1 MQTWP
6 GRRLKG
12 APGHGHVA
20 GALAG
25 TFLRALQ
32 APWREKVEL
41 VKVHALAS
49 SMPWRRRSGRGS
61 GLWKLCPAF
70 TQYII
75 LLGRALLEPGRCR
88 LHYQSPLTE
97 ELEELV

>member
-1 MQTWP
+1 M
-6 GRRLKG
+6 
-12 APGHGHVA
+12 
-20 GALAG
+20 
-25 TFLRALQ
+25 
-32 APWREKVEL
+32 EKVEPA
-41 VKVHALAS
+41 KVHALAS

-61 GLWKLCPAF
+61 GLWKLYPAF

-97 ELEELV
+97 ELLYMMNWREKLLTHVLRMELSIQF

>member
-1 MQTWP
+1 MQTWA
-6 GRRLKG
+6 GRCLKG
-12 APGHGHVA
+12 APGNGYVA

-61 GLWKLCPAF
+61 GLWKLYPAF
-70 TQYII
+70 TQI

-88 LHYQSPLTE
+88 LNYQSPLTE